1 MTVPNNRTLDIL
13 KAADEGGCK
22 SIQNLLAVE
31 LMMYMVLLL
40 RPGTQILDGDTQ
52 GTDEVATI

>member
-22 SIQNLLAVE
+22 SIPQLFPEA
-31 LMMYMVLLL
+31 
-40 RPGTQILDGDTQ
+40 R
-52 GTDEVATI
+52 